1 VNDLRRCAPCPHRG
15 LAVGWALH
23 ALEPADES
31 PVAAHLPDCPIC
43 TSTAAE
49 TEEVGAAL
57 GLSVPQAMPSA
68 ELEQRV
74 LSVTAAKWKLPVA
87 GTGTVNTTSPTH
99 HKANLAP
106 RQKLATA
113 TMVIEVA
120 AAGPLSNVSLTRLT
134 SETGNMSESF
144 LSHRTTPLGHC
155 DRARRTHRLVAAS
168 RFKAARTAANAACQ

>member
-1 VNDLRRCAPCPHRG
+1 VNDLRRGAPCPHRG

-31 PVAAHLPDCPIC
+31 PVAAHLPDMHQYRRGDRGGRRRARPVRPGGN
-43 TSTAAE
+43 AQRRA
-49 TEEVGAAL
+49 GAA
-57 GLSVPQAMPSA
+57 GSQCHGCQVETPG
-68 ELEQRV
+68 R
-74 LSVTAAKWKLPVA
+74 
-87 GTGTVNTTSPTH
+87 GTGTLNTTSPTH

-113 TMVIEVA
+113 TTVIEVA